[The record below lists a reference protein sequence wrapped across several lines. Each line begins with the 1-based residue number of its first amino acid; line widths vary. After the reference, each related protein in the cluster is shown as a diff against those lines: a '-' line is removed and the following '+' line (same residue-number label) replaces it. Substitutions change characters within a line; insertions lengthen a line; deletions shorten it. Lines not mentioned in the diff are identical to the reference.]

1 MSDAHCPH
9 CGAERT
15 NGLTCPVCELKYD
28 AHAETPAPTA
38 MGRAWQSG
46 RLALGVSVAFLTA
59 ALVVPFATMTSP
71 LIANSPTIPVTL
83 LDMGLQSGPLA
94 REIKSFTVLAV
105 PFSAALMAQFLF
117 TRTTGRAMRATR
129 PAIFMLA
136 LLPLFSMVTG
146 FLRLKRG
153 GRWEVHIGIA
163 PALVA
168 AATVLGLLAA
178 LRFGN
183 GVPEARRKRSS
194 SHGAHND
201 DHGDDE
207 DA

>member
-15 NGLTCPVCELKYD
+15 NALTCPVCELKYD
-28 AHAETPAPTA
+28 EHAEPPAPTP

-46 RLALGVSVAFLTA
+46 RLALGASVALMAA
-59 ALVVPFATMTSP
+59 ALVVPFATMSSS
-71 LIANSPTIPVTL
+71 LIANSPSIPVTL

-117 TRTTGRAMRATR
+117 TRTTGRAMRASR

-153 GRWEVHIGIA
+153 GRWEVHMSVA

-168 AATVLGLLAA
+168 FAFAFGMLAA

-183 GVPEARRKRSS
+183 GVPEKKPKRLSRLNEPRS
-194 SHGAHND
+194 
-201 DHGDDE
+201 DE
-207 DA
+207 HDER

>member
-15 NGLTCPVCELKYD
+15 NALTCPVCELKYD
-28 AHAETPAPTA
+28 EHAEAPAPTPA
-38 MGRAWQSG
+38 GRAWQSG
-46 RLALGVSVAFLTA
+46 RLALGGAVALLA
-59 ALVVPFATMTSP
+59 VALMVPFATMTSP
-71 LIANSPTIPVTL
+71 LIANSPSIPVTL

-129 PAIFMLA
+129 PAILMLA

-146 FLRLKRG
+146 FLRLNRG
-153 GRWEVHIGIA
+153 GRWQVHMSVA
-163 PALVA
+163 PAFVA
-168 AATVLGLLAA
+168 AACVLGLLAA
-178 LRFGN
+178 TRFGN
-183 GVPEARRKRSS
+183 GVPEKKPKRLSRV
-194 SHGAHND
+194 ND
-201 DHGDDE
+201 PHSDEHE